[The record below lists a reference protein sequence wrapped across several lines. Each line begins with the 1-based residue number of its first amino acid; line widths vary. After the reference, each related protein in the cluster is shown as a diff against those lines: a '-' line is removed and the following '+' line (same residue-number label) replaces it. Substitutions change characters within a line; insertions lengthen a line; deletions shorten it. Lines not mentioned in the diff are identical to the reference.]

1 MHYYNIQEC
10 IWTILYI
17 AGYGRGIAKFK
28 IYMSIPGEW
37 EKILL
42 TRCYMHKDGMHK
54 VIALGIFISMMMLTA
69 PNAYEISIGFSRGE
83 QQAAKN
89 FQNHSPLNSAC
100 GKHTSYYCAGWVKG
114 YTTEWNSLVQTNPH
128 TVPAPPTESS
138 VVCSYYCAE
147 VKGYTTEWNSLVQ
160 TNPHTVPA
168 PPTESSVKANISSIP
183 SSNSTGTISIHTVNA
198 IQGSNSTILVQEEP
212 GIRKAILSDV
222 DNAIFIAKGSV
233 KSAIPVNVNAK
244 IINQLTTGGV
254 DTTQG
259 IDMTK
264 KIIAIELTNVINTIA
279 SNFASHR
286 IAVDNHAICNGI
298 ASPTK

>member
-83 QQAAKN
+83 QQAAKD

-100 GKHTSYYCAGWVKG
+100 GKHTSYYGAGWVKG

-168 PPTESSVKANISSIP
+168 PPTESSVKANISSIL
-183 SSNSTGTISIHTVNA
+183 HTV
-198 IQGSNSTILVQEEP
+198 P
-212 GIRKAILSDV
+212 
-222 DNAIFIAKGSV
+222 
-233 KSAIPVNVNAK
+233 
-244 IINQLTTGGV
+244 
-254 DTTQG
+254 
-259 IDMTK
+259 
-264 KIIAIELTNVINTIA
+264 
-279 SNFASHR
+279 
-286 IAVDNHAICNGI
+286 AVLEQ
-298 ASPTK
+298 

>member
-1 MHYYNIQEC
+1 
-10 IWTILYI
+10 
-17 AGYGRGIAKFK
+17 
-28 IYMSIPGEW
+28 
-37 EKILL
+37 
-42 TRCYMHKDGMHK
+42 MHK

-69 PNAYEISIGFSRGE
+69 PNAYAISIGFSRGE
-83 QQAAKN
+83 QQAAKD
-89 FQNHSPLNSAC
+89 FQNHSPSNSAC

-114 YTTEWNSLVQTNPH
+114 YTTEWNSLVHTNPH

-138 VVCSYYCAE
+138 VVCSYYCA
-147 VKGYTTEWNSLVQ
+147 VPAPQANTSSI
-160 TNPHTVPA
+160 PHTVPA
-168 PPTESSVKANISSIP
+168 PPTESSVKTNTSSIP

-198 IQGSNSTILVQEEP
+198 IQGSNSSILVQEEH

-264 KIIAIELTNVINTIA
+264 KII
-279 SNFASHR
+279 
-286 IAVDNHAICNGI
+286 
-298 ASPTK
+298 

>member
-1 MHYYNIQEC
+1 
-10 IWTILYI
+10 
-17 AGYGRGIAKFK
+17 
-28 IYMSIPGEW
+28 
-37 EKILL
+37 
-42 TRCYMHKDGMHK
+42 MHK

-69 PNAYEISIGFSRGE
+69 PNAYAISIGFSRGE
-83 QQAAKN
+83 QQAAKD
-89 FQNHSPLNSAC
+89 FQNHSPFNSAC

-114 YTTEWNSLVQTNPH
+114 YTTERNSLVQTNPH

-138 VVCSYYCAE
+138 VKANISSVLHS
-147 VKGYTTEWNSLVQ
+147 
-160 TNPHTVPA
+160 VPA

-264 KIIAIELTNVINTIA
+264 KII
-279 SNFASHR
+279 
-286 IAVDNHAICNGI
+286 
-298 ASPTK
+298 